1 MKSIN
6 NFKILS
12 VILTF
17 CCTVPYTAQASAIK
31 KIHASFISGT
41 FHNHP
46 ISDTISLTI
55 WDNIVSIE
63 KRNLIPARRFTAIV
77 KNGKFSFKIDSVKS
91 NSYIS
96 LGIGN
101 FVAGKPY
108 PFLDLFVLEPGDNI
122 HISISTNDRIEERDK
137 LKREVN
143 SHKVCLNCDNFSF
156 TGEESLKY
164 KYRLELYKAKDSLQ
178 NNWYDTDP
186 IATKEPTSFTEKYHR
201 SYSQMIFVKDRI
213 LPLLGKAKGN
223 ISEAMYQLLEAD
235 VLAQCNFLFLA
246 DLANSYQPSQVSE
259 NDRGIFKKFYADSVL
274 IRTVDDIPDNIQ
286 AISAFYPPTLIY
298 KERLENKLYNQKSNY
313 NRIKNNY
320 SGILRD
326 RILTNY
332 LIDNLNR
339 TGVDSLI
346 NDAFSIMKE
355 SRNKE
360 ILLSAQANSKLGTY
374 LNFSLQDVSGKVV
387 NLSDYKGKVVF
398 IDFWF
403 FGCGG
408 CTTFYLGKLSK
419 IEEYY
424 KDNPNI
430 VFLSVSIDSDRNK
443 WLRAIKSNN
452 YTSEKAVN
460 LTTGNLGELHP
471 LIRKLNIMSYP
482 ALIMIDK
489 NGNIASNDSDKL
501 RERTSEFIKYFVSKN

>member
-6 NFKILS
+6 KIKIILFL
-12 VILTF
+12 LTF
-17 CCTVPYTAQASAIK
+17 CYTEGSIAQLQGIK
-31 KIHASFISGT
+31 KIQASYISGT
-41 FHNHP
+41 FHNLP
-46 ISDTISLTI
+46 VSDTISLTI
-55 WDNIVSIE
+55 WENIISIE

-77 KNGKFSFKIDSVKS
+77 KNGKFKFQIDSVKS

-108 PFLDLFVLEPGDNI
+108 PFLDLYVLEPGDNI
-122 HISISTNDRIEERDK
+122 NISISTNERIEDRDK
-137 LKREVN
+137 IKGEVN
-143 SHKVCLNCDNFSF
+143 GQKACLNCNNYNF
-156 TGEESLKY
+156 TGKGALKY
-164 KYRLELYKAKDSLQ
+164 QYRTVLYKAKDSLQ
-178 NNWYDTDP
+178 NNWYDTDS
-186 IATKEPTSFTEKYHR
+186 IAIKEPTSFKAKYQR
-201 SYSQMIFVKDRI
+201 SYSQMTFVKDRVLQI
-213 LPLLGKAKGN
+213 LQQARGN
-223 ISEAMYQLLEAD
+223 ISEVMYQLLEAD
-235 VLAQCNFLFLA
+235 AVAQCNFLFLA
-246 DLANSYQPSQVSE
+246 DLANSYQPTQVSE
-259 NDRGIFKKFYADSVL
+259 NDREIFKNFYTDSVL
-274 IRTVDDIPDNIQ
+274 NRIRDDIPNDIQ

-313 NRIKNNY
+313 NRIKKNY
-320 SGILRD
+320 SGALRD

-346 NDAFSIMKE
+346 SDALSIMKE
-355 SRNKE
+355 SRDKE
-360 ILLSAQANSKLGTY
+360 ILISAQANSKVGTH
-374 LNFSLQDVSGKVV
+374 LNFSLRDVNGNLV

-419 IEEYY
+419 IEEFY
-424 KDNPNI
+424 KDNQNI
-430 VFLSVSIDSDRNK
+430 VFLSISIDTDRNK
-443 WLRAIKSNN
+443 WLKAIKSNS

-460 LTTGNLGELHP
+460 LTTGSLGELHP

-482 ALIMIDK
+482 ALIVVDR

-501 RERTSEFIKYFVSKN
+501 RASTSEMIKFFISKN